1 MDELD
6 WDDLRLFA
14 VLARAGSVRRA
25 GEQLGI
31 HASTVTRRLEHF
43 ERRLDARLFNRTPGG
58 LRITEA
64 GADML
69 ERVEQVGRDID
80 DIERL
85 VRGRDRR
92 LAGRLLV
99 SIPEPIGDTFLMPE
113 IGGFSERFPDIEIE
127 FAPATEHLD
136 PGRREVDVAIEI
148 TERPAEHLVGR
159 PLGRYALAVY
169 AGREYLTRHD
179 PFSAPQD
186 CSWIEWETRHSTS
199 GHVRP
204 TFFPNV
210 PVRARCRTAILQL
223 AAVRAGL
230 GLAVLPC
237 VLGDPDD
244 DLVRVPGLD
253 PIPGPQIWALTH
265 RDMRAVSRVHEF
277 MSFLAETFNA
287 NAHRLRGEVEAG

>member
-99 SIPEPIGDTFLMPE
+99 SIPEPIGHTFLMPE

-127 FAPATEHLD
+127 FAPATERLD

-169 AGREYLTRHD
+169 AGRDYLTRHD
-179 PFSAPQD
+179 PFCAPQD
-186 CSWIEWETRHSTS
+186 CGWIEWETRHSTS

-210 PVRARCRTAILQL
+210 PIRARCRTAILQL

-244 DLVRVPGLD
+244 DLVRVPGVD

-277 MSFLAETFNA
+277 MSFLADTFNA
-287 NAHRLRGEVEAG
+287 NAHRLRGEVEAD

>member
-64 GADML
+64 GADVL

-92 LAGRLLV
+92 LAGRLMV
-99 SIPEPIGDTFLMPE
+99 SIPEPIGHTFLMPE
-113 IGGFSERFPDIEIE
+113 IGGFGERFPDIEIE
-127 FAPATEHLD
+127 FAPAAERLD
-136 PGRREVDVAIEI
+136 PGRREVDVAIEF

-169 AGREYLTRHD
+169 AGREYLARHD
-179 PFSAPQD
+179 PFGAPQD
-186 CSWIEWETRHSTS
+186 CGWIEWETPPKHQRSRSSDVLPQRAHPRALPHRHPAIGGGS
-199 GHVRP
+199 GRAWPGRP
-204 TFFPNV
+204 AL
-210 PVRARCRTAILQL
+210 RARR
-223 AAVRAGL
+223 
-230 GLAVLPC
+230 
-237 VLGDPDD
+237 
-244 DLVRVPGLD
+244 
-253 PIPGPQIWALTH
+253 
-265 RDMRAVSRVHEF
+265 
-277 MSFLAETFNA
+277 
-287 NAHRLRGEVEAG
+287 RG